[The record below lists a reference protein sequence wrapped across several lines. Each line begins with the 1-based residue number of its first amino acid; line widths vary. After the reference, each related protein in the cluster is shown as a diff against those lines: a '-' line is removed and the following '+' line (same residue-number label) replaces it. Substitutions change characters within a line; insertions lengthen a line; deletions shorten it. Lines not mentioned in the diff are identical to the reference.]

1 MLTFESPVYLI
12 DDIVV
17 FRDHALPGSFY
28 YLHGSPHI
36 TKVNGQP
43 VFMLLTYR
51 NAVGGVAVAPVT
63 RDQLGGA
70 FLTFEVDCGLSVT
83 QLATIQGE
91 LSALVPPGTADVNL
105 TPVLYTS
112 GTAHVIALDYQ
123 EPQEPAPGLPLPVAP
138 PVPPASMPTVSGLG
152 AAVAASVATVPPPSA
167 AAQADAANRQFVR
180 GIIGS
185 TTPSL
190 LQDLQA
196 SFSLSLTPDAAALL
210 EAAYTDDLSP
220 IGVMYEL
227 QFTGLRPALSVK
239 AHGEKKKIYEHLQMA
254 FHAGYTSGTAA
265 AQGGNQ
271 QQQPL
276 AKAAPPP
283 NKVQRVQG
291 QQQQQQQPAGG
302 IQGQQQ
308 APPVQGQQPVPP
320 VQGQQ
325 PVPPVQGQQPA
336 APAQGQ
342 PAPPP
347 AQGQQQPAA
356 GGIQGQQQQQPAV
369 GGLGAAKQTGTGTG
383 TGTGT
388 QNKQDTSTQ
397 VALSVDIGYE
407 VEKMVQ
413 DSTITIDIVRQ
424 RDDQSM
430 DQLQTQALDLIK
442 QLITEEFFKPQMT
455 TASAGA
461 AATAATA
468 ARQFSGA
475 TAPAG
480 GMNRGAA
487 GQGGRVEV
495 GFQLQ
500 YKEQNE
506 LDTFDVD
513 FNVAAPE
520 TRTHAPN
527 GFFSALLTDVDKATH
542 IVEVD
547 LDSEFF
553 KQIDVTVTSTAD
565 LDRFDIQAIDVELQH
580 GGTTDTPAT
589 AGSIQF
595 TPQKLVGGHF
605 IAFPDAGDYTVR
617 HRTVYSFGNSPDI
630 AAQTNTTRRSTPW
643 ISSPDR
649 ALLVHPGDDV
659 AIRSVY
665 VEPGAVDWDV
675 VGQVETTLTYADPA
689 NSFTTSRTYLVN
701 ATTPRQEW
709 RVRLT
714 DPDLT
719 SYQIGHTWHLK
730 EGHKVVPGPTV
741 DSNLDHVYVPD
752 PFVDRLE
759 VVVNGLV
766 DKTTVARIDVEFTY
780 TDKDNDFEV
789 QKIVQLAGPDFA
801 PTVVEVPLM
810 DADVREYTYQAT
822 LVKVNGAPEQQAAQT
837 TDAGAVFISEGG
849 HYLDVNITIL
859 GQLASAGLDGI
870 LVELRADPPDGQQ
883 QVVQSVAI
891 AATDPPKAT
900 LRLLLRSDRADGYEF
915 RTTAYLTA
923 GTQVVRDWESAQAA
937 NLVLQPARLV
947 TPS

>member
-1 MLTFESPVYLI
+1 MITFESPVYLI

-36 TKVNGQP
+36 TKVNGES

-70 FLTFEVDCGLSVT
+70 FLTFEVDCGLSVAR
-83 QLATIQGE
+83 LATIQGE
-91 LSALVPPGTADVNL
+91 LSALVPPGVTEINL

-123 EPQEPAPGLPLPVAP
+123 EPQAPAPGTPLPAAL
-138 PVPPASMPTVSGLG
+138 PVPPASVPSVSGLG
-152 AAVAASVATVPPPSA
+152 GAVAAAVATAPVPSP
-167 AAQADAANRQFVR
+167 AAQADAAKRQFVR
-180 GIIGS
+180 GVIGS
-185 TTPSL
+185 STPSL

-254 FHAGYTSGTAA
+254 FHAGYTSGSAA
-265 AQGGNQ
+265 AASGTPQA
-271 QQQPL
+271 PTT

-283 NKVQRVQG
+283 TRVQRL
-291 QQQQQQQPAGG
+291 
-302 IQGQQQ
+302 
-308 APPVQGQQPVPP
+308 
-320 VQGQQ
+320 
-325 PVPPVQGQQPA
+325 
-336 APAQGQ
+336 
-342 PAPPP
+342 
-347 AQGQQQPAA
+347 QGQQQPPATGQAQTPAAGQVQPPAAGQVQPPAAGQVQPPPAGAAPAQAA
-356 GGIQGQQQQQPAV
+356 GGGQSPPAA
-369 GGLGAAKQTGTGTG
+369 GGLGAAPGSHSGSGTSTGTGV
-383 TGTGT
+383 
-388 QNKQDTSTQ
+388 QNPQDRSTQ

-455 TASAGA
+455 ATSAGA

-480 GMNRGAA
+480 GINRGTA
-487 GQGGRVEV
+487 GSGGRVEV

-500 YKEQNE
+500 YKEQHE

-527 GFFSALLTDVDKATH
+527 GFFSALLTDVDRATH
-542 IVEVD
+542 IKEID

-553 KQIDVTVTSTAD
+553 KQIDVAVTSTPD
-565 LDRFDIQAIDVELQH
+565 LDRFDVQAIDVELQH
-580 GGTTDTPAT
+580 GGTPDAPAT

-595 TPQKLVGGHF
+595 TPQKLGGGHF
-605 IAFPDAGDYTVR
+605 IAFPDGGDYTVR

-630 AAQTNTTRRSTPW
+630 AAQPNTARRSTGW
-643 ISSPDR
+643 ITSPDR

-659 AIRSVY
+659 AVRTVV
-665 VEPGAVDWDV
+665 VEPGSVDWDV
-675 VGQVETTLTYADPA
+675 VEQVETTLTYTDPA
-689 NSFTTSRTYLVN
+689 HSFTTSRTYLVN

-714 DPDLT
+714 DAQLT
-719 SYQIGHTWHLK
+719 GYQIGHTWHLK
-730 EGHKVVPGPTV
+730 EGNKVITGPTLPS
-741 DSNLDHVYVPD
+741 DLDHVFVPD

-766 DKTTVARIDVEFTY
+766 DKAAVARIDVVFTY
-780 TDKDNDFEV
+780 RDDGHDFEV
-789 QKIVQLAGPDFA
+789 RKIVQLAGPEFA
-801 PTVVEVPLM
+801 PVVVDVPLR

-822 LVKVNGAPEQQAAQT
+822 LVKVNGAPEQQPAQT
-837 TDAGAVFISEGG
+837 TDAGTILISEGG
-849 HYLDVNITIL
+849 HYLDVAITVL
-859 GQLASAGLDGI
+859 GQLANAGLDGI

-900 LRLLLRSDRADGYEF
+900 VRLLLRSDRANGYEY
-915 RTTAYLTA
+915 RTTAYLSA
-923 GTQVVRDWESAQAA
+923 GNQVVRDWEPAQAA

-947 TPS
+947 IAS